1 MKSVRVRKD
10 EMNGIRQASR
20 LPGVSNTRFPVS
32 VQDISFQLQRFVT
45 VMARYHADSKQTIE
59 PTKGLFP
66 IEVDLSQV
74 NRLLAERSLFGAFSV
89 QRRVYEMT
97 FA

>member
-1 MKSVRVRKD
+1 MDR
-10 EMNGIRQASR
+10 IRQAR
-20 LPGVSNTRFPVS
+20 LAGVSNKFFPVS

-66 IEVDLSQV
+66 IDVDLSQV
-74 NRLLAERSLFGAFSV
+74 NFFFWLSVNFLVLFNKTSGLRNDIRFGISLPILL
-89 QRRVYEMT
+89 
-97 FA
+97 